1 MWIMANKLK
10 PDTVSCMV
18 ILPLVLLNGI
28 IIKYSFTGNEKW
40 LWLLLLTVPLLLLMF
55 MKPGKRKPLV
65 ERRYPLM
72 RRPRYSFE
80 TDQDEQLVRRHE
92 QSVYLRFKI
101 FSKGR

>member
-1 MWIMANKLK
+1 MANKLK
-10 PDTVSCMV
+10 PDTASGMV

-28 IIKYSFTGNEKW
+28 IIKNSFTGNEKW
-40 LWLLLLTVPLLLLMF
+40 LWLLLVTLPLLLLMLL
-55 MKPGKRKPLV
+55 KRRKRNPVTVRRSPLV
-65 ERRYPLM
+65 

-92 QSVYLRFKI
+92 QSEYVRFKV